1 MANKV
6 VEVNIGENTY
16 WIHRFPAFEA
26 VEVLGDLQRQFA
38 GPLLGMM
45 DGKQSASPEEANA
58 NMMQAFGKLSA
69 SIDGK
74 TLKALAERLVIQQR
88 GKSPIVTVSMNGEE
102 PRPVDDRTVN
112 LCLETAADVLQL
124 CWEVIRHNF
133 SEVIARFNTPFTPA
147 GTSPAAS
154 Q

>member
-45 DGKQSASPEEANA
+45 A
-58 NMMQAFGKLSA
+58 AFGKLS
-69 SIDGK
+69 STIDGK
-74 TLKALAERLVIQQR
+74 TLRDLAKRLLNKEYISVSIEGGQTRKLDEPAIAL
-88 GKSPIVTVSMNGEE
+88 S
-102 PRPVDDRTVN
+102 
-112 LCLETAADVLQL
+112 LETAADVLQL
-124 CWEVIRHNF
+124 CWETIRFNF